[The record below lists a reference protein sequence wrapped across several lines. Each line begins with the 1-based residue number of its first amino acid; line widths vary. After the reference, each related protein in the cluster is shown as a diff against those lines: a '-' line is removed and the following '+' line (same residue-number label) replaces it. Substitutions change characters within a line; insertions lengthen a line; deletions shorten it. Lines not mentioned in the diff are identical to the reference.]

1 MRDSAVEYLL
11 MRKHQKQRGFTLM
24 ELLIVIVLL
33 GILATLGLS
42 SFKSSQTKSRDAK
55 RKGDLKGISTA
66 LEIYYNDKGKYPNDS
81 ADGKIMGC
89 GVGDV
94 LECPWGGQFVDSNN
108 TQYMPILVKDPTRGR
123 HYFYDVA
130 GGNQSYQIY
139 ARLEN
144 TLDNDVQK
152 DPSDNPYAYSGLY
165 CDDASS
171 IQCNWGISSVNTSP
185 NTGKTLVLEP

>member
-1 MRDSAVEYLL
+1 MGDSAVEYLR
-11 MRKHQKQRGFTLM
+11 MRKHQKRGFTLM

-55 RKGDLKGISTA
+55 RKGDLKGISNA

-81 ADGKIMGC
+81 GDGRIMGC
-89 GVGDV
+89 GVGDI
-94 LECPWGGQFVDSNN
+94 LECKWGDPFVDSNV
-108 TQYMPILVKDPTRGR
+108 TQYMAILVKDPTKGR

-152 DPSDNPYAYSGLY
+152 DPSDKPYEYSGLY
-165 CDDASS
+165 CDDVNS
-171 IQCNWGISSVNTSP
+171 IQCNWGVSSVNTSP
-185 NTGKTLVLEP
+185 NTGKTLELE